1 MSDWMSSVFELIA
14 GEYGKTI
21 NEVLEASRKMEASLL
36 KLQQMRKTQ
45 KQNNADGNAEQRKM
59 TDDEKIRKQIRLDV
73 DEFGA
78 AFFKLGISPENEAFE
93 RLFRLANDTWIT
105 VGPYLYIWLSQM
117 LFFQYILPI
126 FLLEKFW
133 VQYIK

>member
-1 MSDWMSSVFELIA
+1 MSDWLSSVFELIA

-45 KQNNADGNAEQRKM
+45 KQSNADGNATSEQRKM

-78 AFFKLGISPENEAFE
+78 AFFKLGISPENDAFQS
-93 RLFRLANDTWIT
+93 LYRLAHDT
-105 VGPYLYIWLSQM
+105 
-117 LFFQYILPI
+117 
-126 FLLEKFW
+126 
-133 VQYIK
+133 